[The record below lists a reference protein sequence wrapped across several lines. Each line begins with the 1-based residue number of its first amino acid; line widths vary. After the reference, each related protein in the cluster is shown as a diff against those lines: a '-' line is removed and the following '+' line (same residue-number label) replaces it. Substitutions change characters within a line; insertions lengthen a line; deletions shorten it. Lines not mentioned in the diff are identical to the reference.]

1 MAWRKCVVR
10 SLVLLIAGCAI
21 GALFLYR
28 SLTNPTEVRERVL
41 GVLRARFPGAN
52 ASLESARLHLLGGI
66 SINEL
71 HLTSRQGIEKAEFA
85 YVPHATIYHDKQ
97 RLSKGEVAV
106 SRIEFAKA
114 KLYVSRGADGI
125 WSVNHDILAEPDPRQ
140 LVPTMVFKQATLL
153 LEDHFNP
160 PSLPPVKIRD
170 LDLTIMNDPLP
181 TLVFEGT
188 GTTDLGG
195 KVQVR
200 GSWGRSSHEFALSLE
215 ALDFTIGPDLVERL
229 SGCNPQLADHA
240 RQLSGIGRVQA
251 DLRYRP
257 GANVPWSHDVRFQL
271 SGGKLCHA
279 KIPFPL
285 EALEAR
291 CRCTND
297 ALTIE
302 QLTARSGDTLLQ
314 AALRLRSLTSAADL
328 EGSAKVEHLPV
339 CSEVFNALPPKL
351 QAIQHDYS
359 PTGFADIAFDFQR
372 RDGHWRETCLI
383 YPHDAS
389 ILCAKFPYLLQR
401 VTGLIGHQL
410 DEITP
415 GQETESLNLNLVGYT
430 SGVPSP
436 PSPPGTDETT
446 ASRVASAPGA
456 HETTASRVAS
466 APPEREVHINGKIE
480 GKAPAAVDVTISG
493 KDIPIDDKL
502 VNALVKPELQRIV
515 HSFSPAGLADIEA
528 HILRTQGNSDF
539 ENRFFIH
546 FHDAWMSYEVF
557 PYPLENVSGTLD
569 IRPDYWE
576 FRDFCGTHNGGT
588 FRCRGRSDRRPGGGE
603 LSVTIEGSNV
613 PLDCELEA
621 AIRKEAL
628 KKAWK
633 TLTPGGAIDFD
644 ARVHHMPENPEPEIA
659 VTVAPRRCTI
669 SPTFFSYPLTD
680 LTGTVYYHQ
689 HQVELSRMQARHGR
703 TSVSV
708 DKAKVVLK
716 PEGGV
721 SVDMGELACDPLVAD
736 EDLMQ
741 ALPLAVRKTVGALQS
756 EHPLALRTRLT
767 VDVPEDKSVATN
779 VYWDGELDLNDAT
792 LVAGVQMQH
801 VTGKLCCRGSYQGS
815 MRELLGNIELGQAS
829 LFGQPLRNLRSLVR
843 LVPSEPDRVCLP
855 NLTAQLFGGDVGGS
869 VRVDYHD
876 GFQYDVNLTA
886 SQIKLEELGH
896 ENRLG
901 PKARLSG
908 LAGARLFLHG
918 QGADVHGLEG
928 NGVIDVP
935 NGKMCNLPLLL
946 PLLKVLSL
954 RLPDDTA
961 FEEAHV
967 VFGIHG
973 DRVEFRRLD
982 LYGDAVSLSGQ
993 GSMNLNGSDL
1003 NLDFF
1008 AVWARALQFMPP
1020 VIDQIPAKFGQ
1031 ALLKIKM
1038 RGDVRGK
1045 VECTKVLL
1053 PPVVE
1058 PLKQFINR
1066 VRSRGN
1072 GGGSPV
1078 PDG

>member
-10 SLVLLIAGCAI
+10 SLVLLIAGTAI

-41 GVLRARFPGAN
+41 DVLHARLPGATV
-52 ASLESARLHLLGGI
+52 SLESARLHLLGGI

-71 HLTSRQGIEKAEFA
+71 HLASRKGVEKAEFA
-85 YVPHATIYHDKQ
+85 YVPHATIRHDKEK
-97 RLSKGEVAV
+97 LSKGELAV
-106 SRIEFAKA
+106 KSIDFPKA
-114 KLYVSRGADGI
+114 KLHVTRGTDGT
-125 WSVNHDILAEPDPRQ
+125 WNVNADILAEPDPRQ
-140 LVPTMVFKQATLL
+140 LVPTMVFKQATLVI
-153 LEDHFNP
+153 EDHFVP
-160 PSLPPVKIRD
+160 ATLPPLKIRD

-181 TLVFEGT
+181 TLVFQGA

-229 SGCNPQLADHA
+229 SGCCPQLADHA
-240 RQLSGIGRVQA
+240 RQLSGIGRIQA

-257 GANVPWSHDVRFQL
+257 GATVPWSHDVRFQL

-279 KIPFPL
+279 KIPFLL
-285 EALEAR
+285 ENLEAR

-302 QLTARSGDTLLQ
+302 QLTARSGDMRVE
-314 AALRLRSLTSAADL
+314 AALRLRSLSSAADL
-328 EGSAKVEHLPV
+328 DGSAKIEHLSV
-339 CSEVFNALPPKL
+339 CSEVFKTLPPKL
-351 QAIQHDYS
+351 QTIQHDYG
-359 PTGFADIAFDFQR
+359 PTGFADIAFDFKR
-372 RDGHWRETCLI
+372 RDGHWRECCLI

-389 ILCAKFPYLLQR
+389 ILCAKFPYQLHR
-401 VTGLIGHQL
+401 VTGLIEHRL

-415 GQETESLNLNLVGYT
+415 GQETECLSLDLVGY
-430 SGVPSP
+430 
-436 PSPPGTDETT
+436 T
-446 ASRVASAPGA
+446 ASRVASAPGDNLSPPSPLPIGA
-456 HETTASRVAS
+456 RGEQTETMASRIS
-466 APPEREVHINGKIE
+466 LSPGEREVHINGKIE

-502 VNALVKPELQRIV
+502 SGALVKPELLKIV

-528 HILRTQGNSDF
+528 HILRTQGSANFD
-539 ENRFFIH
+539 NRFFIH
-546 FHDAWMSYEVF
+546 FHDALMSYEAF
-557 PYPLENVSGTLD
+557 PYPIENLSGTLE

-576 FRDFCGTHNGGT
+576 FRDFCGTHNGAT

-603 LSVTIEGSNV
+603 LSVTIQGSHV

-621 AIRKEAL
+621 AIQKDAL
-628 KKAWK
+628 KRAWK
-633 TLTPGGAIDFD
+633 TLAPGGPMDFE
-644 ARVHHMPENPEPEIA
+644 AQVHRTPENPEPEIS
-659 VTVAPRRCTI
+659 VTLVPRQCTI
-669 SPTFFSYPLTD
+669 SPAFFSYPLTD
-680 LTGTVYYHQ
+680 LTGTIYYHQ
-689 HQVELSRMQARHGR
+689 HQVELSKMQARHGR

-708 DKAKVVLK
+708 EKAKVVLK
-716 PEGGV
+716 PDGGV
-721 SVDMGELACDPLVAD
+721 SVDMAELACDPLVTD

-741 ALPLAVRKTVGALQS
+741 ALPPAVRKTVGALQS
-756 EHPLALRTRLT
+756 ENPFALRTRLT

-792 LVAGVQMQH
+792 LAAGVQMQH
-801 VTGKLCCRGSYQGS
+801 VTGKLCCRGSYQGG
-815 MRELLGNIELGQAS
+815 MRELLGNIELRQAS
-829 LFGQPLRNLRSLVR
+829 LFGQPLRNLHSLVR
-843 LVPSEPDRVCLP
+843 VVPAEPDRVCLP
-855 NLTAQLFGGDVGGS
+855 NLTAQLFGGDVGGW

-876 GFQYDVNLTA
+876 GLQYDVNLTA
-886 SQIKLEELGH
+886 SQIKLEELEH
-896 ENRLG
+896 QNRLG

-1058 PLKQFINR
+1058 PLKQFIDR
-1066 VRSRGN
+1066 VRSRPS
-1072 GGGSPV
+1072 GGGPPA